1 MPEDTGYA
9 PFKKEEV
16 AIKERATLCLA
27 RQAPSSS
34 LTPFLSHKPTRQS
47 GAWLLLDVAPMRL
60 SGYLRSVVPLGHS
73 NPIGL
78 RGEYSPTQGTP
89 GWHPVNSNAANSM
102 SFLFV
107 ASVFLTF
114 VTFILYMLGHNRLH
128 RSQASVP
135 FIQASKVIGSIQL
148 GIGYAVGSLASKPE
162 RNLLI
167 RDFAVIESIF
177 LPGEGSN
184 VTPAHHYS
192 DFKFKA
198 YAPVAF
204 RYFRD
209 LFSINTQD
217 FLMSLCHEPLRELS
231 NPGASGSA
239 FYLTNNDEFIIK
251 TVQHKEAEFLQNL
264 LAGYYM
270 NLNHN
275 PRTLLPKFYGL
286 YCYQC
291 GGKSVRVVVMNNLLP
306 SVVPMHQKF
315 DLKGSTY
322 KRKASKHERSKR
334 FPTFK
339 DLDFLEQHPEGI
351 LLEADTYNALIKTIQ
366 RDCQARPCSYYAAHV
381 LESFKI
387 MDYSLLIGIHNIDQ
401 AAKEQERQPQ
411 GVKDEVKLSAAATE
425 DDSSFRPA
433 GSALT
438 QNRATNR
445 QRLANFSTA
454 MESIQADVEPIDHD
468 EDVPTGGIPAKNSK
482 GERLLLFIGVIDIL
496 QSYRLLKKI
505 EHTCKSLFHDKDTIS
520 VQRPSFYAERFQDF
534 LAKKVFKKIT
544 SSTVVQDQAATDE
557 VPESPSHTAKA
568 GARQRTSRIKSQ
580 VSVVAS
586 P

>member
-1 MPEDTGYA
+1 
-9 PFKKEEV
+9 
-16 AIKERATLCLA
+16 
-27 RQAPSSS
+27 
-34 LTPFLSHKPTRQS
+34 
-47 GAWLLLDVAPMRL
+47 
-60 SGYLRSVVPLGHS
+60 
-73 NPIGL
+73 
-78 RGEYSPTQGTP
+78 
-89 GWHPVNSNAANSM
+89 M

-107 ASVFLTF
+107 AGVFITF

-128 RSQASVP
+128 RSQ
-135 FIQASKVIGSIQL
+135 IQASKAIGSIQL
-148 GIGYAVGSLASKPE
+148 GIAYAVASLASKPE

-209 LFSINTQD
+209 LFSINTEG

-231 NPGASGSA
+231 NPGASGST
-239 FYLTNNDEFIIK
+239 FYLTSNDEFIIK

-315 DLKGSTY
+315 DLKGSTF

-339 DLDFLEQHPEGI
+339 DLDFLEQHPDGI
-351 LLEADTYNALIKTIQ
+351 LLETDTYNALMKTIQ
-366 RDCQARPCSYYAAHV
+366 RDCQV

-401 AAKEQERQPQ
+401 AAKEQVERQSQ
-411 GVKDEVKLSAAATE
+411 GAKDEVKLDPPAGAE
-425 DDSSFRPA
+425 DDSISKPA
-433 GSALT
+433 GSVLT
-438 QNRATNR
+438 QNKVTNR
-445 QRLANFSTA
+445 QRLANFTTA
-454 MESIQADVEPIDHD
+454 MESIQADVEPMDHD

-496 QSYRLLKKI
+496 QSYRLLKKL
-505 EHTCKSLFHDKDTIS
+505 EHTWKSMFHDKDTIS
-520 VQRPSFYAERFQDF
+520 VQRPSFYAERFQEF

-544 SSTVVQDQAATDE
+544 SRDPTL
-557 VPESPSHTAKA
+557 ESQQLRRDVSGTSSRMIFSHKMNCW
-568 GARQRTSRIKSQ
+568 Q
-580 VSVVAS
+580 
-586 P
+586 

>member
-1 MPEDTGYA
+1 MPVII
-9 PFKKEEV
+9 V
-16 AIKERATLCLA
+16 ATVLGIIVLCF
-27 RQAPSSS
+27 
-34 LTPFLSHKPTRQS
+34 T
-47 GAWLLLDVAPMRL
+47 
-60 SGYLRSVVPLGHS
+60 
-73 NPIGL
+73 
-78 RGEYSPTQGTP
+78 
-89 GWHPVNSNAANSM
+89 
-102 SFLFV
+102 
-107 ASVFLTF
+107 
-114 VTFILYMLGHNRLH
+114 LYMLGHHRAQ
-128 RSQASVP
+128 RSQ
-135 FIQASKVIGSIQL
+135 IQASKVIGSIQL

-239 FYLTNNDEFIIK
+239 FYLTSNDEFIIK

-286 YCYQC
+286 YCYLC

-306 SVVPMHQKF
+306 SMVPMHQRY
-315 DLKGSTY
+315 DLKGSTL

-334 FPTFK
+334 CPTFK
-339 DLDFLEQHPEGI
+339 DLDFLEQHPDGI
-351 LLEADTYNALIKTIQ
+351 LLETDTYNALIKTIQ
-366 RDCQARPCSYYAAHV
+366 RDCQV

-401 AAKEQERQPQ
+401 AAREQIERQPQ
-411 GVKDEVKLSAAATE
+411 GAKDEVKF
-425 DDSSFRPA
+425 SSPGSEEGSMCTLKRA
-433 GSALT
+433 GSEIK
-438 QNRATNR
+438 QNKSTNR

-496 QSYRLLKKI
+496 QNYRLLKKI
-505 EHTCKSLFHDKDTIS
+505 EHTWKSMFYDKDSIS
-520 VQRPSFYAERFQDF
+520 VQMPSFYAERFQDF

-544 SSTVVQDQAATDE
+544 SPSPVQDRPETDE
-557 VPESPSHTAKA
+557 TPEPPSYTARSC
-568 GARQRTSRIKSQ
+568 ARQRTSRLKSQ
-580 VSVVAS
+580 PVSVTMLS
-586 P
+586 QSQ